1 MHATVLAL
9 GCYCIGWWVRQWGV
23 VGGYGLLGQLRPSDG
38 CNWGL
43 GSGSLGSQGPR
54 EASRTRAL
62 APGKQIDRGEQKGHS
77 QNLYNLWNKFLTGR
91 IEETST
97 VEKYILL
104 SNRAQH
110 VKNVH
115 SPKFNKEICRAG
127 FMIENRVNKWG
138 KCANWVE
145 LHVFWKITGRPFA
158 SFVCSLFPSF
168 DIHIPKSHHST
179 SLKTLES

>member
-1 MHATVLAL
+1 MLATVLAL
-9 GCYCIGWWVRQWGV
+9 GCYCIGWWVRWGV

-97 VEKYILL
+97 VERYILL

-127 FMIENRVNKWG
+127 FMIENRVNKWKMCKQG
-138 KCANWVE
+138 WIARFEKSPVVR
-145 LHVFWKITGRPFA
+145 LLLLFVH
-158 SFVCSLFPSF
+158 SFLPLTFTSQN
-168 DIHIPKSHHST
+168 HIIPPH
-179 SLKTLES
+179 LKL

>member
-1 MHATVLAL
+1 MLATVLAL
-9 GCYCIGWWVRQWGV
+9 GCYCIGWWVRWGV

-97 VEKYILL
+97 VERYILL
-104 SNRAQH
+104 SIRAQH

-115 SPKFNKEICRAG
+115 SPKFNKEICSLG
-127 FMIENRVNKWG
+127 SWLKTGLTNG
-138 KCANWVE
+138 KCAIWVLE
-145 LHVFWKITGRPFA
+145 LHVLKNHRSSVCLFCLFTLSFLRHSHPKIT
-158 SFVCSLFPSF
+158 SFRL
-168 DIHIPKSHHST
+168 T
-179 SLKTLES
+179 LKTLES

>member
-1 MHATVLAL
+1 MLATVLAL

-97 VEKYILL
+97 VERYILL

-127 FMIENRVNKWG
+127 FMIENRVNKWESVQFG
-138 KCANWVE
+138 LNCTCFEKSPVVR
-145 LHVFWKITGRPFA
+145 LLLLFVH
-158 SFVCSLFPSF
+158 SFLPLTFTSQN
-168 DIHIPKSHHST
+168 HIIPPH
-179 SLKTLES
+179 LKL

>member
-1 MHATVLAL
+1 MHATWLAL
-9 GCYCIGWWVRQWGV
+9 GCYCIGWWVRWGV

-97 VEKYILL
+97 VERYILL

-115 SPKFNKEICRAG
+115 SPKFNKEICSLG
-127 FMIENRVNKWG
+127 SWLKTGLTNG
-138 KCANWVE
+138 KMCSLGWNCT
-145 LHVFWKITGRPFA
+145 FWKITGRPFA
-158 SFVCSLFPSF
+158 CFVCSLFRSF
-168 DIHIPKSHHST
+168 DIHIPKSHHSA

>member
-9 GCYCIGWWVRQWGV
+9 GCYCIGWWVRWGV

-97 VEKYILL
+97 VERYILL

-115 SPKFNKEICRAG
+115 SPKFNKEIC
-127 FMIENRVNKWG
+127 
-138 KCANWVE
+138 
-145 LHVFWKITGRPFA
+145 
-158 SFVCSLFPSF
+158 SLGSW
-168 DIHIPKSHHST
+168 
-179 SLKTLES
+179 LKTGLTNRENVQTGLNCKCFEKSPVVRLLLLFVHSFLPLTFTSQNHIIPPHLKL